1 MQSGAG
7 TLCRAASRGLQR
19 FTVVLL
25 MMNGLASPTGI
36 SANPAQQVT
45 TVNCSYP
52 CYTNIMINLSE
63 KLNTDIKV
71 CHAKNFKNGAVNMNV
86 LQ

>member
-1 MQSGAG
+1 MLTLQSGAG

-36 SANPAQQVT
+36 SANPSQEQMSVEH
-45 TVNCSYP
+45 SYL
-52 CYTNIMINLSE
+52 CCVIQNTNHMINVSV
-63 KLNTDIKV
+63 KYIHT
-71 CHAKNFKNGAVNMNV
+71 
-86 LQ
+86 